1 MQRKLRSIP
10 RSLHKSKR
18 AAQSKIF
25 SRLKWIT
32 FLLILS
38 IGMFYLNNSFTTLMR
53 LNLTGESPNLPTT
66 DLSRWRDNFEKIMLR
81 LYVPTQ
87 WVSGL
92 NQFQGFSNPEV
103 REISITISFPKEF
116 SIEKLIFSLLQNS
129 KQNHVQLV
137 ESYEK
142 LLPCQFGISL
152 ACPNGKLIQI
162 NFKEDLNLAWYSGK
176 IAVVIDDFGYK
187 IDKSVQSF
195 LSLPFPVT
203 FAVIP
208 GTKFAK
214 QVANKAYRAKSD
226 VLIHLP
232 MEPLKSPVEDDGF
245 TVFTNMSE
253 KQLEEVISK
262 SIAAVP
268 HAIGVNN
275 HMGSKATM
283 DKKTM
288 ARLMRII
295 KRHNLYFLDSVTN
308 RQSIAYSFAIQ
319 TGVLALKM
327 TTYIDNIY
335 SSISVEQKLESVVKN
350 LKNTKTAIVIGHDNQ
365 KTAKIL
371 AKEMIRWRYL
381 GVKFVRLSELFDQKK
396 M

>member
-1 MQRKLRSIP
+1 MMQ
-10 RSLHKSKR
+10 
-18 AAQSKIF
+18 KI
-25 SRLKWIT
+25 
-32 FLLILS
+32 
-38 IGMFYLNNSFTTLMR
+38 
-53 LNLTGESPNLPTT
+53 LTGQDSKSPTT
-66 DLSRWRDNFEKIMLR
+66 DLSRWSNNFEKVLSR

-87 WVSGL
+87 WVNGFD
-92 NQFQGFSNPEV
+92 QFQRFSNSAV
-103 REISITISFPKEF
+103 REITIEISFPKEF
-116 SIEKLIFSLLQNS
+116 SIHKLIFSILQNS
-129 KQNHVQLV
+129 KLDYLQLV
-137 ESYEK
+137 ESYEE
-142 LLPCQFGISL
+142 LLPCRFGISF
-152 ACPNGKLIQI
+152 ACSNGKLIQI
-162 NFKEDLNLAWYSGK
+162 KFSEDPDLAWYSGR

-187 IDKSVQSF
+187 IDESVQNF
-195 LSLPFPVT
+195 LSLPFPIT
-203 FAVIP
+203 FAIIP

-232 MEPLKSPVEDDGF
+232 MEPLESMVENDGF

-275 HMGSKATM
+275 HMGSKATA
-283 DKKTM
+283 DKRTM
-288 ARLMRII
+288 ARLMRIM
-295 KRHNLYFLDSVTN
+295 KKHKLHFLDSVTN
-308 RQSIAYSFAIQ
+308 RRSIAYPFAIQ

-335 SSISVEQKLESVVKN
+335 SSISVEQKLEAVVKN
-350 LKNTKTAIVIGHDNQ
+350 LKKTKTAIVIGHDNQ

-381 GVKFVRLSELFDQKK
+381 GVTFVRLSELFEN
-396 M
+396 